1 MAEIIVIAAVAKN
14 NVIGNKGD
22 IPWRIKEDF
31 LHFKKKTLG
40 YPCIMGDRTYESLPV
55 KPLEGRENIILTF
68 DKNYHPDGTV
78 IFFNFEDG
86 LKYVEK
92 KEKAYICGGATIYKI
107 GVQIADTLELTRVNL
122 TPDGDTFFPEINLDE
137 WTLTKEEKHEKYS
150 FLTYKRK
157 NPIKDKIKKLKEIIS
172 VKK

>member
-1 MAEIIVIAAVAKN
+1 MAEIIVIAAIAKN

-40 YPCIMGDRTYESLPV
+40 HSCIMGDKTYESLPI
-55 KPLEGRENIILTF
+55 KPLPDRENVILTF
-68 DKNYHPDGTV
+68 DKNYHPEGTV
-78 IFFNFEDG
+78 VFFTFEDA
-86 LKYVEK
+86 LKYVENK
-92 KEKAYICGGATIYKI
+92 DKAFICGGATVYRI
-107 GVQIADTLELTRVNL
+107 GLKIADTLELTRINL
-122 TPDGDTFFPEINLDE
+122 TPEGDTYFPEINFDE

-157 NPIKDKIKKLKEIIS
+157 KLVVDKIKILKSGE
-172 VKK
+172 KK